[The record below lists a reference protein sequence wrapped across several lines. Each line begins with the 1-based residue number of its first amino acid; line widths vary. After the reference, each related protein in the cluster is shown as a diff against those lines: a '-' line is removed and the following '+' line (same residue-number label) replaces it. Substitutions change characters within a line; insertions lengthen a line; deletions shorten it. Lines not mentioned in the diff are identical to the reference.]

1 MVKFLVKFGY
11 QSYDGLWLNFWLYVL
26 GSLWW
31 VLLGFVCLD
40 GSGQFHLFFCFVL
53 NYFLKENLI

>member
-31 VLLGFVCLD
+31 VLLGFVCFLE
-40 GSGQFHLFFCFVL
+40 GGTFVSCIC
-53 NYFLKENLI
+53 YFQYLWYCSVY